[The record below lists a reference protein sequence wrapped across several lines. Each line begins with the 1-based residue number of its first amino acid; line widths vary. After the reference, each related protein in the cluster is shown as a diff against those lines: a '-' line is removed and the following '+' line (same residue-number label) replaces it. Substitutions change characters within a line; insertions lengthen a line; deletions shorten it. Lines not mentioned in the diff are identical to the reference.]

1 MTTPRGGS
9 SRAVAVAG
17 NTRPIQGAVTA
28 APTSRA
34 TQQPSPT
41 AQDPIVNIKR
51 RQVEELRKSQ
61 RRLRDHVM
69 GYIAAREVVG
79 SCDGLR
85 DAINDGLRQIRSGGS
100 PGDETLAR
108 MSSGLQLL
116 KDHGSAGALR
126 ELGRTTDPLVDELE
140 NALRVMSESLEPL
153 SWQAHPEYGT
163 ALSDSAR
170 AAGIAHD
177 RAAQIARHCRENSQA
192 LMESIASALDRIFDR
207 MKDTTD
213 ATRAEQSR
221 PDFVVPNGERSTSVE
236 QSPSPSKRLRPG
248 VNTIDKRET
257 SMDPGARGRARVSRP
272 IRILFLAANPAG
284 TDPLGLDQEIR
295 AIDQA
300 LREAAFREQFQIEQ
314 QWAVQIDDLQKALLR
329 FQPDI
334 VHFSGHGTET
344 SEIVLMDA
352 SGAATA
358 VPRDALS
365 RLFDVLHD
373 NIRCVVLNACYSA
386 EQADAIAEHIDCVVG
401 MTKAVGDDA
410 AIRFATAFYRG
421 LGYGRSIETA
431 FKLGTNEIGL
441 QDLPD
446 ADTPKLVAKRLNA
459 GQLILVVPE

>member
-9 SRAVAVAG
+9 SRVVAVAG

-69 GYIAAREVVG
+69 GYIAAREVVC

-221 PDFVVPNGERSTSVE
+221 PDFVMPNGERSTSVE

-248 VNTIDKRET
+248 VNTIDKR
-257 SMDPGARGRARVSRP
+257 
-272 IRILFLAANPAG
+272 
-284 TDPLGLDQEIR
+284 
-295 AIDQA
+295 
-300 LREAAFREQFQIEQ
+300 
-314 QWAVQIDDLQKALLR
+314 
-329 FQPDI
+329 
-334 VHFSGHGTET
+334 
-344 SEIVLMDA
+344 
-352 SGAATA
+352 
-358 VPRDALS
+358 
-365 RLFDVLHD
+365 
-373 NIRCVVLNACYSA
+373 
-386 EQADAIAEHIDCVVG
+386 
-401 MTKAVGDDA
+401 
-410 AIRFATAFYRG
+410 
-421 LGYGRSIETA
+421 
-431 FKLGTNEIGL
+431 
-441 QDLPD
+441 
-446 ADTPKLVAKRLNA
+446 
-459 GQLILVVPE
+459 